1 MCKCRVLHRLNP
13 SFQTF
18 LGMGESVKPTDFTVV
33 LSTPLPRSDDTEI
46 LNFLF
51 SKTNTIDKPWTKHWD
66 IEGNFRS
73 TSVGDVIQIEETY
86 YQVKPLGFAKIQ
98 LN

>member
-1 MCKCRVLHRLNP
+1 MCKCRVLHRQNP
-13 SFQTF
+13 SFQSL
-18 LGMGESVKPTDFTVV
+18 LGMEESVKLTDFSVV
-33 LSTPLPRSDDTEI
+33 LSTSLPRSDDDEI

-51 SKTNTIDKPWTKHWD
+51 AKTNNIDSSWAEYW
-66 IEGNFRS
+66 GLQGSYRS

-86 YQVKPLGFAKIQ
+86 YQVKPIGFAKIQ